1 VDLRRPGD
9 PADRRRAAGHAALSA
24 PDGAAVGIVS
34 DLWRFPV
41 KSFGGERARRA
52 FVGPFGILGDRR
64 CAVVDA
70 EGNPLTARRAHAL
83 LGFRAGCADA
93 EAGEGVHVTTPE
105 GWELPWDDP
114 GVADEVARAVGHP
127 VSLVRSAMGVH
138 DAAPV
143 HLLTSASLTAA
154 QAWVGGE
161 EIDRRRFRANLVLE
175 LDDPEPFAEAGWVG
189 SSLALGDGGPVL
201 QVVSPTE
208 RCAITTFDPD
218 TLERDNR
225 VLAGLARDRENLFGV
240 YARVARP
247 GWARVGATVTLATSP
262 AGLARAP
269 VR

>member
-1 VDLRRPGD
+1 M
-9 PADRRRAAGHAALSA
+9 
-24 PDGAAVGIVS
+24 
-34 DLWRFPV
+34 

-64 CAVVDA
+64 HAVVGPD
-70 EGNPLTARRAHAL
+70 GDPLTARRARAL
-83 LGFRAGCADA
+83 LGFRAACADP

-114 GVADEVARAVGHP
+114 ELAAEVGRALDRP
-127 VSLVRSAMGVH
+127 VSLVRSAVGVH

-143 HLLTSASLTAA
+143 HLLTSSSLTAA
-154 QAWVGGE
+154 QGWVDGE
-161 EIDRRRFRANLVLE
+161 EIDRRRFRANVIVE

-189 SSLALGDGGPVL
+189 RALALGDDGPVL

-225 VLAGLARDRENLFGV
+225 VLAGLARERENLFGV

-247 GWARVGATVTLATSP
+247 GWVRVGATVSLVTAPAHAT
-262 AGLARAP
+262 A
-269 VR
+269 